1 MVMAENLTFPDE
13 KLPAIADI
21 NAIAEVTQED
31 IDQVAQKWKESPP
44 DEDFKL
50 ILEAEEKWIIF

>member
-1 MVMAENLTFPDE
+1 MAMAENLTFPDE
-13 KLPAIADI
+13 KLPAIADL

-31 IDQVAQKWKESPP
+31 IDKVNERWKDTPP

-50 ILEAEEKWIIF
+50 ILEAREK

>member
-1 MVMAENLTFPDE
+1 MTEPLTFPDE
-13 KLPAIADI
+13 KLPAIADL

-31 IDQVAQKWKESPP
+31 IDQVAQKWEEKPP

-50 ILEAEEKWIIF
+50 ILEAGEK

>member
-1 MVMAENLTFPDE
+1 MSEPLTFPDE
-13 KLPAIADI
+13 KLPPIADL

-31 IDQVAQKWKESPP
+31 IDQVAQSWKEKPP

-50 ILEAEEKWIIF
+50 ILEAGKK

>member
-1 MVMAENLTFPDE
+1 MAMAENLTFPDE
-13 KLPAIADI
+13 KLPAIADL

-31 IDQVAQKWKESPP
+31 IDQVAQKWKDKPP

-50 ILEAEEKWIIF
+50 ILESGEK

>member
-1 MVMAENLTFPDE
+1 MTEPLTFPDE
-13 KLPAIADI
+13 KLPPIADL

-31 IDQVAQKWKESPP
+31 IDQVAQKWKNKPP

-50 ILEAEEKWIIF
+50 ILEAGKK